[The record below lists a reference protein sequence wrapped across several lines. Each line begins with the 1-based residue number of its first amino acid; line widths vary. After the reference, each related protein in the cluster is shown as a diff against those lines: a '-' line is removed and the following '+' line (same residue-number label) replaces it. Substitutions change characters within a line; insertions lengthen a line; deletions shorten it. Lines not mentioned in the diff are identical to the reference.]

1 MSTADW
7 LDSVQSAVQDV
18 ETVWVVAATLLLAA
32 SAPRL
37 DPHHLPALPNR
48 GLIRQERAGVALE
61 TLRGAPLGRLAGFQL
76 ASRIGIHGALLED
89 ARHRLY
95 VIDVVERRIRQ
106 VFPMGV
112 RAPPGCHFTDAI
124 SSVQLYVCG
133 RTIKSAANG
142 HLRVVARAPS
152 PEGGG
157 WHWAEY
163 ARPTGPA
170 ILAQWYGLCE
180 SPTAFSTVGGKLH
193 P

>member
-1 MSTADW
+1 
-7 LDSVQSAVQDV
+7 
-18 ETVWVVAATLLLAA
+18 
-32 SAPRL
+32 
-37 DPHHLPALPNR
+37 
-48 GLIRQERAGVALE
+48 
-61 TLRGAPLGRLAGFQL
+61 
-76 ASRIGIHGALLED
+76 
-89 ARHRLY
+89 

-180 SPTAFSTVGGKLH
+180 SPTAFSIVGGKLRPYGARTFARAPESFALGWLSGRAVVYFTAGVCGRGYSGPGVYAVPLSGRPQLLH
-193 P
+193 RVKAAPPRLYSMWGG